1 MLSKC
6 QCLVKAELLRHRAS
20 QVALVEKNLPA
31 KAEGGRCRLDLW
43 VQKTPGGHGN
53 PLQDSCL
60 GNPIDRGA
68 WRAPVRGVAK
78 SPTRLR

>member
-31 KAEGGRCRLDLW
+31 KAEGGRCRLDLR
-43 VQKTPGGHGN
+43 VQKTPGESHRQRSLAG
-53 PLQDSCL
+53 S
-60 GNPIDRGA
+60 
-68 WRAPVRGVAK
+68 
-78 SPTRLR
+78 SPWGRKESNTIEVNDHVHSL